1 MAVPMKK
8 KRILIIEDDE
18 GVGLLASRKL
28 GRRGYD
34 VVCMQNGAD
43 AVEWL
48 ENNRAD
54 LMLLDFGLPDTD
66 GNKLLNEIESLGVDI
81 PFIVTTGH
89 GCEKIA
95 VEFMKRGAH
104 DYIVKDENF
113 WDLLPP
119 AVDRLINHFDTF
131 ERLRG
136 AEQALVESERRFREL
151 ANSLPETVFEYD
163 RGGWFTFMNESGL
176 RMFGYRR
183 TDLEKSIPLE
193 NLFAPGVREEVR
205 RNVERIYAGEH
216 LGSREYPALKKD
228 GTLLPVLF
236 HAHAI
241 VRRKRA
247 SGLRGMVFDV
257 SAQVRLQGELRE
269 ARDELDLRVQERTR
283 ELRQS
288 NRALEQSLQQL
299 RQTQAQLVEAE
310 KLAALGSLVAGVAHE
325 INTPVGIGVTAAS
338 HLESKVRQLA
348 ERYRGNRLTRSEF
361 EAFIHV
367 ATEAAGMVL
376 SNLNRAADLVQ
387 SFKQVAVDQ
396 ASGEK
401 RPFFLKSY
409 IQEILVSLRPR
420 LRQTNCSIHVNCP
433 EDIRVNGRPGAF
445 YQILSNFIMNS
456 LFHGFEGREDG
467 RIQIDVSREEQC
479 AVLRYA
485 DDGTGIP
492 PENLGKIF
500 DPFFTTKLGQGG
512 SGLGLHIV
520 YNLVTKTLGG
530 RIRCSC
536 PEEGGTVF
544 EITFPLD
551 NDALESK

>member
-1 MAVPMKK
+1 
-8 KRILIIEDDE
+8 
-18 GVGLLASRKL
+18 
-28 GRRGYD
+28 
-34 VVCMQNGAD
+34 
-43 AVEWL
+43 
-48 ENNRAD
+48 
-54 LMLLDFGLPDTD
+54 
-66 GNKLLNEIESLGVDI
+66 
-81 PFIVTTGH
+81 
-89 GCEKIA
+89 
-95 VEFMKRGAH
+95 
-104 DYIVKDENF
+104 
-113 WDLLPP
+113 
-119 AVDRLINHFDTF
+119 
-131 ERLRG
+131 
-136 AEQALVESERRFREL
+136 
-151 ANSLPETVFEYD
+151 
-163 RGGWFTFMNESGL
+163 
-176 RMFGYRR
+176 
-183 TDLEKSIPLE
+183 
-193 NLFAPGVREEVR
+193 
-205 RNVERIYAGEH
+205 
-216 LGSREYPALKKD
+216 
-228 GTLLPVLF
+228 
-236 HAHAI
+236 
-241 VRRKRA
+241 
-247 SGLRGMVFDV
+247 MVFDV